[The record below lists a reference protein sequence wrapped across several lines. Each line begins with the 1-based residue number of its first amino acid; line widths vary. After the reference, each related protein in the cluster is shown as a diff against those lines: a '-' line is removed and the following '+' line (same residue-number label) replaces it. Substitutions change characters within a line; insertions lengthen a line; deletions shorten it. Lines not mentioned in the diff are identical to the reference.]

1 MRTRDLIDLERAYSL
16 VCESRAAGLES
27 QQAGEEAK
35 ALTIEKTLIK
45 AITED
50 LNATATHLETI
61 QPLMGTFETGQEGED
76 FQALLNAL
84 QSVQTAVA
92 NLQSRVSNNSTEVPP
107 EEDMPEASDEMPPV

>member
-16 VCESRAAGLES
+16 VYESRAAGAES

-50 LNATATHLETI
+50 LNVTAAHLETI
-61 QPLMGTFETGQEGED
+61 QPLMGTFEMGQEGED
-76 FQALLNAL
+76 FQSLLNAL
-84 QSVQTAVA
+84 QAVQSAVA
-92 NLQSRVSNNSTEVPP
+92 NLQSRVSNNS
-107 EEDMPEASDEMPPV
+107 EEEMPETSDELPPV